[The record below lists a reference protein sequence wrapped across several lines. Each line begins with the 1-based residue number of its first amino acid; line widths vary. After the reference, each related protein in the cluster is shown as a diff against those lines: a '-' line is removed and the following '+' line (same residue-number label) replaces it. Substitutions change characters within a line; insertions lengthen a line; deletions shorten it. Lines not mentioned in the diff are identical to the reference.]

1 MDLAEQIRQSEVALL
16 SGTEWRQHA
25 KAYVSSGEAR
35 SDMSNFFA
43 NLHDQSTDVQ
53 RNEMQQI
60 QEVDKQR
67 ATAAVVAAEE
77 DKIQNL
83 KAALK
88 RAHAAD
94 AVRQQKLKQIQTR
107 AKRYAAAAR
116 MAGQE
121 EKIRDLE
128 AELTKAHAAET
139 IQHIEIK
146 QIRARAKRSET
157 AAAQEDQ
164 IHHLQAELAQQ
175 QNKLKQMKARDERYT
190 TAALVAGQE
199 RIHDLEEALTQ
210 AHAAEATAAQ
220 GEKIHHLQ
228 AELTQQQN
236 KLKQMQTL
244 DEQHKTADPTVGRAA
259 IGKRGRLLHRTK
271 SLAGAGKAKQLGT
284 QVSRSL
290 HTQVLGFSGAN
301 KNSPDD
307 AAFNR
312 MVSYARNWDPA
323 GEELVEEEEEEDGES
338 EEDECIPPMFIVH
351 HRCTSDPR
359 RDSVPKGIQATCRGD
374 SSGFACAQWKL
385 QQHDRTRAYDNAKR
399 ASGSVT
405 VSVSLDACVCV
416 LRVCPCLCSASVFL
430 CLCVC
435 LEVAA
440 VSLHM

>member
-1 MDLAEQIRQSEVALL
+1 MDHAEQIRQSEVALL

-43 NLHDQSTDVQ
+43 NLHDQSADVQ

-60 QEVDKQR
+60 QEIDKQR
-67 ATAAVVAAEE
+67 ATATVVAAEE

-128 AELTKAHAAET
+128 AALTKAHAAET

-146 QIRARAKRSET
+146 QIRARAKRSAT

-164 IHHLQAELAQQ
+164 
-175 QNKLKQMKARDERYT
+175 
-190 TAALVAGQE
+190 
-199 RIHDLEEALTQ
+199 
-210 AHAAEATAAQ
+210 
-220 GEKIHHLQ
+220 IHHLQ

-236 KLKQMQTL
+236 KLKQMQTR
-244 DEQHKTADPTVGRAA
+244 DEQHRTAGQAVGRDSIRHLDSA
-259 IGKRGRLLHRTK
+259 LPHR
-271 SLAGAGKAKQLGT
+271 
-284 QVSRSL
+284 
-290 HTQVLGFSGAN
+290 TQVLGFSGAS

-307 AAFNR
+307 AAFDR
-312 MVSYARNWDPA
+312 MVSYARNWDPI
-323 GEELVEEEEEEDGES
+323 GEALVEAEEEEDGAS

-359 RDSVPKGIQATCRGD
+359 RDPVPKGIQATCRGD

-385 QQHDRTRAYDNAKR
+385 RQQDRTRAYDNARR

-405 VSVSLDACVCV
+405 VSVSLYVCVCV
-416 LRVCPCLCSASVFL
+416 LRFCPCLCSASVFL